1 MIAGYEELAE
11 VFEPIKDKQM
21 CWINNSQRLDD
32 LNSRNV
38 LSAQDNLT
46 CKGSSRFS
54 SLLAAWDV
62 SPSGEER
69 VLVPVPV
76 APCMLKSE
84 LTVDIKYVKR
94 VRLVA
99 L

>member
-21 CWINNSQRLDD
+21 CWTNNSQRLDD
-32 LNSRNV
+32 FNSRNV

-54 SLLAAWDV
+54 SFLAAWDV

-76 APCMLKSE
+76 AP
-84 LTVDIKYVKR
+84 
-94 VRLVA
+94 
-99 L
+99 